1 MPEKTTCSELLAA
14 AAIGAIARMET
25 TKRKRTRFADRVM
38 RPPLLDWTTRV
49 RKSPG
54 SLAECGLLRGLSEKT
69 GSGSQA
75 RASASLD
82 ERSGAC
88 WRCARDGVRERERGP
103 RQAWQRKSERKQAEI
118 SEENKRCCR

>member
-75 RASASLD
+75 PSLREPRRTLRSVLEVRA
-82 ERSGAC
+82 R
-88 WRCARDGVRERERGP
+88 RRP
-103 RQAWQRKSERKQAEI
+103 RA
-118 SEENKRCCR
+118 